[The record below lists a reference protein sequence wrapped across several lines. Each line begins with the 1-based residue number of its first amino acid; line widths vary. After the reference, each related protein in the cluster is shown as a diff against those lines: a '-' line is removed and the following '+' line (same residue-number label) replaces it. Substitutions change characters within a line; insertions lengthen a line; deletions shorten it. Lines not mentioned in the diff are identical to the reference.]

1 MAQLACKTR
10 SAFRLSVGDLRNT
23 WTLDVQLID
32 FYWNQKRL
40 AIETFERHGEPDW
53 RAVTQF
59 SITSLTP
66 GPTALHLDEVRL
78 RSAAP
83 LGRA

>member
-1 MAQLACKTR
+1 MAQLASKTR
-10 SAFRLSVGDLRNT
+10 SAFRLSIGDLRNS
-23 WTLDVQLID
+23 WTQDIQLID

-40 AIETFERHGEPDW
+40 AIESFAKQGEPDW

-78 RSAAP
+78 RSAVP

>member
-1 MAQLACKTR
+1 MAQLASKTR
-10 SAFRLSVGDLRNT
+10 SSFRLSVGDLRNS
-23 WTLDVQLID
+23 WTTDVNFLD

-40 AIETFERHGEPDW
+40 GIESFGKHGEPDW

-66 GPTALHLDEVRL
+66 GPAALHLDEVRL
-78 RSAAP
+78 RAAAP
-83 LGRA
+83 QNR